1 VVVPLSLRE
10 LRQWVPE
17 IADLAKATR
26 DMATN
31 HGNSAAFYR
40 DVAKASTW
48 QGEAALT
55 AMTSIQLAAAA
66 HDVKAEDL
74 SAAAVAMNRD
84 EEDAAKLAHTVQTI
98 VDDADEAPAVEID
111 QSTNQVSPPPNY
123 DHLDKATKAQIAE
136 KIVDLRARIA
146 NALTE
151 GDRIDTDLAGAIAK
165 ATGTPPPTT
174 TPTSLGGLLGV
185 PGSGPPPPPP
195 LSDARRRAVEYA
207 DHWAD
212 NRSDPHRANPDYE
225 NFGDGGGDCTNFA
238 SQVMRAGGF
247 KDVGNPVDDAWG
259 NPNREWYYENSMRG
273 IPGVNSLDR
282 SSSWAVAQANRDFV
296 VNSDRGQVVG
306 KSPMPASAAL
316 DPLAP
321 SKAGLVPGDLIYY
334 HDAATGTIN
343 HTAVYVGQQMQGG
356 RLVDV
361 VDQHANG
368 DNNFRNDWMPDHGGF
383 TGGSASV
390 EFVHL
395 AYPGD

>member
-1 VVVPLSLRE
+1 MPLSLRE

-31 HGNSAAFYR
+31 HANSAAFYR
-40 DVAKASTW
+40 DIVKATTW
-48 QGEAALT
+48 QGEAAQT
-55 AMTSIQLAAAA
+55 AVTSMQMAAGT
-66 HDVKAEDL
+66 HDVKAADL
-74 SAAAVAMNRD
+74 SAAAGAMDRAVQ
-84 EEDAAKLAHTVQTI
+84 DAAKLAHTVQTI

-123 DHLDKATKAQIAE
+123 DQLDKATRVQIAT
-136 KIVDLRARIA
+136 KIADLRVRIA

-151 GDRIDTDLAGAIAK
+151 GNRIDADLAGAIAK
-165 ATGTPPPTT
+165 ATGTPPPTA
-174 TPTSLGGLLGV
+174 TPTSLGGLLGF
-185 PGSGPPPPPP
+185 PGSGQPPPPP

-207 DHWAD
+207 DRWAG
-212 NRSDPHRANPDYE
+212 NVSDPHRDNPDYE

-247 KDVGNPVDDAWG
+247 KDAGSPVENARDNPKG
-259 NPNREWYYENSMRG
+259 EWYYENSMRD
-273 IPGVNSLDR
+273 IPGVNHFDR
-282 SSSWAVAQANRDFV
+282 SNSWAVAQANRDFV
-296 VNSDRGQVVG
+296 VNSGRGQVVG
-306 KSPMPASAAL
+306 TAPMPARNAL

-334 HDAATGTIN
+334 HDTATGTIN
-343 HTAVYVGQQMQGG
+343 HTAVYVGQKMQNGA
-356 RLVDV
+356 LVDV
-361 VDQHANG
+361 VDQHADG
-368 DNNFRNDWMPDHGGF
+368 ANNFRDDWMPDNPGF

-395 AYPGD
+395 RYPGD